1 MVMKKIF
8 LALLVLILAAAVFL
22 YVDEFRHDKIA
33 EGSIVYIV
41 PVYGQSLALGE
52 EAQPVTDFT
61 HYGDSTYHRVKT
73 QYLDEKFGYFSLD
86 LLKQRIKRILH
97 SKNRQF
103 ETSVYGLG
111 KAFADA
117 RLGDNVYLCTFPAG
131 QGETGIEK
139 LGSGSAA
146 YDKMIAELKMAYDEA
161 HSMGCKV
168 EVPAICWMQGEN
180 DLVWET
186 GKNYSMLL
194 KQFRAD
200 FERDVKKITRQY
212 RSVDCILYQTN
223 CLSLSRDSFVM
234 NAYNCKQMRV
244 PEAQRQLIV
253 SDRHFHA
260 SGPVY
265 PYNVMR
271 EYVHIDGEGQY
282 RVGYLE
288 GLTLCRLLK
297 GQGFEGLQMDDICR
311 NADTLI
317 VSFKVPCRPLMLDTL
332 TVSKVSNYGFSVI
345 DSANHDILQE
355 VLLRDDKLYL
365 VCDGKRG
372 TIGNAVVRYGCNG
385 EYWKS
390 GWKSGPR
397 GNLCDSQGKAVKC
410 AVNSKVFDVANWC
423 YFFEKGI

>member
-1 MVMKKIF
+1 MKKILF
-8 LALLVLILAAAVFL
+8 VVIILIVAVFV
-22 YVDEFRHDKIA
+22 YVYNDEFSHDKIA
-33 EGSIVYIV
+33 EGNIVYIV

-52 EAQPVTDFT
+52 EAQPVTDFI
-61 HYGDSTYHRVKT
+61 HYGDSTGHRVKT

-86 LLKQRIKRILH
+86 LLKQRVKRVMH

-111 KAFADA
+111 KAFVDA
-117 RLGDNVYLCTFPAG
+117 RLGGNIYLCTFPAG
-131 QGETGIEK
+131 QGETGIEN
-139 LGSGSAA
+139 LGSGSPA
-146 YDKMIAELKMAYDEA
+146 YDKMVTELKMAYDKA
-161 HSMGCKV
+161 QSMGCKV

-186 GKNYSMLL
+186 GKKYSVLL
-194 KQFRAD
+194 KRFRED
-200 FERDVKKITRQY
+200 FERDVKKITHQY

-244 PEAQRQLIV
+244 PEVQRQLIV

-282 RVGYLE
+282 RIGYLE

-297 GQGFEGLQMDDICR
+297 GQSFEGLQMDDICR
-311 NADTLI
+311 NADTLT
-317 VSFKVPCRPLMLDTL
+317 VSFKIPCKPLMLDTL

-345 DSANHDILQE
+345 DSTNHDI
-355 VLLRDDKLYL
+355 
-365 VCDGKRG
+365 
-372 TIGNAVVRYGCNG
+372 
-385 EYWKS
+385 
-390 GWKSGPR
+390 
-397 GNLCDSQGKAVKC
+397 
-410 AVNSKVFDVANWC
+410 
-423 YFFEKGI
+423 